1 MLSCG
6 IRNPPSGLLKLYT
19 PPSSG
24 SAIEN
29 VFTLLQGL
37 KSVQQVSSE
46 ELEQLFDSFE
56 RTEHARGEVICS
68 QGQSPTHLGILRLG
82 ELTTTTKKAKPL
94 KETGGFAYYGED
106 PTKAS
111 LTPSKLPNPCLPTF
125 SAHWL
130 TLESPCLQYSD
141 CFRNGFVL
149 NRSCFL

>member
-1 MLSCG
+1 MLSRG
-6 IRNPPSGLLKLYT
+6 IQESSLRRLKQFN

-24 SAIEN
+24 SEN

-111 LTPSKLPNPCLPTF
+111 LAPSKQRVPCLPVLLM
-125 SAHWL
+125 HCL
-130 TLESPCLQYSD
+130 TLESPSLQYSD
-141 CFRNGFVL
+141 CCCKGFVFS
-149 NRSCFL
+149 RSCFL